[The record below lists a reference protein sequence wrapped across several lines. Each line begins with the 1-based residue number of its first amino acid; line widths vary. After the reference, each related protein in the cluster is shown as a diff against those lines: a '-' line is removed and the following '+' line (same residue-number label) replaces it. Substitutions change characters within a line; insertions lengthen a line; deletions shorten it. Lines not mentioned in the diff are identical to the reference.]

1 MDLLYLPFTRNLQ
14 QLHSYFRSTTVRYF
28 LPPILVVALGKELQ
42 PTTAK
47 PSPTPT
53 PVVAL
58 SIMPKN
64 KGKGGKNR
72 RRGKNENE
80 SEKRELVFKEDGQEY
95 AQVIKMLGNGRLEAM
110 CFDGVRRLCHIRG
123 KLRKKVWINTSDI
136 ILIGLRDYQ
145 DNKADVIL
153 KYNADEA
160 RSLKAYGELPE
171 HAKIN
176 ETDTFGPG
184 DDDEIQFDD
193 IGDDDED
200 IDDI

>member
-1 MDLLYLPFTRNLQ
+1 MLSDLPLLDTSATHPK
-14 QLHSYFRSTTVRYF
+14 S
-28 LPPILVVALGKELQ
+28 IVVLGKESQLLSAGV
-42 PTTAK
+42 PH
-47 PSPTPT
+47 ST

-80 SEKRELVFKEDGQEY
+80 SEKRELVFKEYGQEY
-95 AQVIKMLGNGRLEAM
+95 AQVTKMLGCGRLEAM

-153 KYNADEA
+153 KYNPDEA

-176 ETDTFGPG
+176 EMDTFWCWG
-184 DDDEIQFDD
+184 
-193 IGDDDED
+193 
-200 IDDI
+200 